1 MLFIAERNR
10 KEVVLERGGKI
21 QRRSTFLFQ
30 REKIYIDIQSAERVS
45 SIAFSEPFET
55 GRLVSQP
62 CAPDDEIEWSC
73 VRSLLG
79 RGDCAIAVAHATE
92 SHNRVAWFSFVCW
105 ANDSFA
111 GVDRLKIFLRFPLSA
126 KERIKDIR
134 IVESISRKRG
144 KSLEKYIFFFTRAHN
159 CHHLCEFLQEF
170 LHVSFHGLHCK
181 FVSEKLFRPDTFG
194 PMQKLFPLIKLPR
207 QLSPGSGAFV
217 SFSSLQRDRSMHNYN
232 VKKK

>member
-1 MLFIAERNR
+1 MKLR
-10 KEVVLERGGKI
+10 
-21 QRRSTFLFQ
+21 
-30 REKIYIDIQSAERVS
+30 
-45 SIAFSEPFET
+45 SIAPRSR
-55 GRLVSQP
+55 RL
-62 CAPDDEIEWSC
+62 CNRC
-73 VRSLLG
+73 GTR
-79 RGDCAIAVAHATE
+79 
-92 SHNRVAWFSFVCW
+92 NRVAQPGCVILLCVLGERFVRRCRSFK
-105 ANDSFA
+105 NISS
-111 GVDRLKIFLRFPLSA
+111 ISA
-126 KERIKDIR
+126 KERIKDNR

-217 SFSSLQRDRSMHNYN
+217 SFSSLQRDRPMHNYN
-232 VKKK
+232 VK

>member
-1 MLFIAERNR
+1 MKLR
-10 KEVVLERGGKI
+10 
-21 QRRSTFLFQ
+21 
-30 REKIYIDIQSAERVS
+30 
-45 SIAFSEPFET
+45 SIAPRSR
-55 GRLVSQP
+55 RL
-62 CAPDDEIEWSC
+62 CNRC
-73 VRSLLG
+73 GTR
-79 RGDCAIAVAHATE
+79 
-92 SHNRVAWFSFVCW
+92 NRVAQPGCVILLCVLGERG
-105 ANDSFA
+105 SFA

-126 KERIKDIR
+126 KERIKDNR